1 MDLFPNTRDDFKEDL
16 IMLQNTVIKQLLGG
30 FFWLDLLGVFL
41 VGLFFF
47 FLYNMLPQGRFQF
60 KTGTSFGLFFN

>member
-30 FFWLDLLGVFL
+30 FFGWLFWGFLVVFL
-41 VGLFFF
+41 
-47 FLYNMLPQGRFQF
+47 FLYNVLPQGGFQF
-60 KTGTSFGLFFN
+60 KTGTSFGLFSK